1 MVRYSMPKLL
11 QVKWRLAYLCFLSRS
26 VKLYQQLK
34 RPQKGHFL
42 LNLSHAVFQ
51 ERGREGAGRINTKW
65 APTYY
70 YCTLEANAEQKF
82 RDNVTNRNYEWQYIR
97 TGIKTCEQFFHTIS
111 LGGKTIYISPLYSS
125 WYTQRK
131 KNPTK
136 KTLYRTLGLVGFF
149 PVFF

>member
-97 TGIKTCEQFFHTIS
+97 TGIKTCEQFFHTNS

-131 KNPTK
+131 KKSHEKNFISHI
-136 KTLYRTLGLVGFF
+136 RSSRFF